1 MLIFAYI
8 LFYKGVK
15 PMTEYQNKILTLI
28 NNCKDTARAEKVALD
43 CLTYL
48 LAERSADRDIVAVP
62 PVKAS

>member
-1 MLIFAYI
+1 
-8 LFYKGVK
+8 
-15 PMTEYQNKILTLI
+15 MTEYQNKILTLI